1 MRGMKSSGLDAAQTR
16 KYWGDAGGQRRKRQA
31 TALMLALRVVLVVAE
46 VGSVG
51 VLVLELS
58 SMSQCSLSCAQP

>member
-16 KYWGDAGGQRRKRQA
+16 KYWGAGGRRRKRQA

-51 VLVLELS
+51 ILVLELS
-58 SMSQCSLSCAQP
+58 SMSQRSLSCAQS